1 VLGIPLRSLASDAER
16 ELILSLSET
25 PSTAGIWPVFRA
37 AGAIDDQIDEALRI
51 PGCRCSTT
59 TNYAQRRSHHWHW
72 RSEGDTAFWFHGA
85 LVLEGDEL
93 VATVRRLLGIPV
105 PGLTVLEPVLEPAG
119 LHNGRAVRIP
129 IPLAVVAPP
138 SEVSVVSGPLSVATK
153 SRHRRRGKR
162 RRGRVRRV
170 CRVHQVVG
178 NGVAVAETDAEM
190 AERLR
195 DEMAELASRA
205 EELDGG
211 LGDED
216 SDDDQDEDERESV
229 RTRLDWLLEQW
240 VSRDLHRAFGTGE
253 FAR

>member
-1 VLGIPLRSLASDAER
+1 M
-16 ELILSLSET
+16 
-25 PSTAGIWPVFRA
+25 
-37 AGAIDDQIDEALRI
+37 
-51 PGCRCSTT
+51 
-59 TNYAQRRSHHWHW
+59 
-72 RSEGDTAFWFHGA
+72 
-85 LVLEGDEL
+85 
-93 VATVRRLLGIPV
+93 
-105 PGLTVLEPVLEPAG
+105 
-119 LHNGRAVRIP
+119 
-129 IPLAVVAPP
+129 
-138 SEVSVVSGPLSVATK
+138 
-153 SRHRRRGKR
+153 
-162 RRGRVRRV
+162 
-170 CRVHQVVG
+170 HQVVG